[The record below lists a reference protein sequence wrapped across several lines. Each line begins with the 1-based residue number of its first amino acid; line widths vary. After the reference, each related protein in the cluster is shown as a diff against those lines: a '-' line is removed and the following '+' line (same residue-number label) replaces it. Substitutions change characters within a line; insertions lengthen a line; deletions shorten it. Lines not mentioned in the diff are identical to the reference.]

1 MLIYNPKEITTMASS
16 VEMCAICAWRATCN
30 KKFNLSGRDM
40 HCADFSED
48 VSIKKKAVKEDEIEH

>member
-1 MLIYNPKEITTMASS
+1 MASS

-30 KKFNLSGRDM
+30 KKFNLSGRDA

-48 VSIKKKAVKEDEIEH
+48 VTIRNKADNEDQIEH